1 MERTEEDK
9 IVQSPI
15 KVILGGKKFPI
26 RPLVIKESREW
37 RKKLIKALGILPK
50 YLNMKTDNPE
60 AFTEALDSM
69 LNEMPDVVTDLFF
82 SYAKDLDRDEIEST
96 ANDTE
101 LAEAFQEVMK
111 YAFPLSQSLTKV
123 LNNQT

>member
-9 IVQSPI
+9 LTQSPI
-15 KVILGGKKFPI
+15 MVILGGKEFPI

-37 RKKLIKALGILPK
+37 RKKLIKAFGMLPK
-50 YLNMKTDNPE
+50 YLNMTADNPE
-60 AFTEALDSM
+60 GFTEALDAM

-82 SYAKDLDRDEIEST
+82 SYARDLDRDEIEST
-96 ANDTE
+96 ATDTE

-111 YAFPLSQSLTKV
+111 FAFPLSQSLTRV
-123 LNNQT
+123 LNRT